1 VSLDAAAAD
10 FAGELSNLFTDV
22 FAAQVVFEVYEN
34 PKGKDTRRLT
44 ISQRTSGGIPLNIQ
58 GQTVFRLL
66 LGYDCSWNVITNRLT
81 IMESSF
87 SVYLE
92 NVKEPLWRYDF
103 VRDMKSNIP
112 AAHLNVHAHRDEIA
126 WARALQPR
134 KSFND
139 VRVSRLHFPF
149 GGARF
154 RPTIE
159 DVIQMLIEEFNVDC
173 LESARRTLEV
183 SRKKFFERQLSAAV
197 VEAPQIAINA
207 LVAAGYAVVAKS
219 GTAAPSKL
227 RSRKTS
233 W

>member
-1 VSLDAAAAD
+1 VSLDAAAAN
-10 FAGELSNLFTDV
+10 FAGELSNLFADV

-126 WARALQPR
+126 WARALQKR

-139 VRVSRLHFPF
+139 VKLSRLHFPF

-159 DVIQMLIEEFNVDC
+159 DVIQMLIEEFEVDC
-173 LESARRTLEV
+173 LESAKPILEAN
-183 SRKKFFERQLSAAV
+183 RKKFFERQLSAAV
-197 VEAPQIAINA
+197 VETPQIAIDA
-207 LVAAGYAVVAKS
+207 LSDAGYEVVPKNVTS
-219 GTAAPSKL
+219 SPPTTK
-227 RSRKTS
+227 SRKTS

>member
-1 VSLDAAAAD
+1 VSLDAAAAA
-10 FAGELSNLFTDV
+10 FAAELSNLFAEV
-22 FAAQVVFEVYEN
+22 FAAQVIFEVCEN

-44 ISQRTSGGIPLNIQ
+44 ISQRTSEGIPISVQ
-58 GQTVFRLL
+58 GQSVFRLL
-66 LGYDCSWNVITNRLT
+66 LGYDCSWNVNTNRLT
-81 IMESSF
+81 IVESSF

-103 VRDMKSNIP
+103 IRNMNSSVP

-139 VRVSRLHFPF
+139 VRLSRLHFPF

-159 DVIQMLIEEFNVDC
+159 DVIQMLIEEFEIDC
-173 LESARRTLEV
+173 LESAKHKLEM

-197 VEAPQIAINA
+197 IETPQVAISA
-207 LVAAGYAVVAKS
+207 LAAAGYEVIPKNVS
-219 GTAAPSKL
+219 PSSPKTK
-227 RSRKTS
+227 SRKTS